1 MPSAQSV
8 IPWLTYFMCRFPE
21 WAGLPFGYD
30 PGYITG
36 VLCMNQFKKDSRRST
51 LGIVIGTSFA
61 TALAVSTALKLS
73 PDRRRLPSPRET
85 QILCISKEQ
94 GDALPYPRIF
104 FLVRDVTIRND
115 EGVRMGSR
123 GPESESAVLMKSR
136 SDYTVADVVQWQL
149 DNHQGFTRSSV
160 SSVMFSTVEGPQ
172 PLSRGLGVGTVL
184 VLVGEEDPV
193 ILAGE
198 LREDA
203 EGVMGKEKVDFRI
216 TPEAGTSSQR
226 QCPILLSKT

>member
-1 MPSAQSV
+1 MASR
-8 IPWLTYFMCRFPE
+8 ILTP
-21 WAGLPFGYD
+21 A
-30 PGYITG
+30 
-36 VLCMNQFKKDSRRST
+36 
-51 LGIVIGTSFA
+51 LGIVIRTSFA
-61 TALAVSTALKLS
+61 TALAVFTALKLS

-94 GDALPYPRIF
+94 GDALPYPPDILPGARRYES
-104 FLVRDVTIRND
+104 LRND

-149 DNHQGFTRSSV
+149 VNHQGFTGSSV
-160 SSVMFSTVEGPQ
+160 SSVMFSTVEGPR

-184 VLVGEEDPV
+184 ILAGEEDPV
-193 ILAGE
+193 ILAGQ

-226 QCPILLSKT
+226 QCPILLSKTL